1 MTNLATYSANDL
13 VQGFQ
18 SREFSPVEVLDSV
31 LERVEQLNP
40 TLNAFAMID
49 PDRARA
55 AARASEDRWA
65 KGAPVGSVDGVPTT
79 IKDMTLTEGWPTLK
93 GSRTTN
99 PAGPWNE
106 DAPLVAR
113 LKENGA
119 VLVGKTTTPEFGW
132 KGVTDSPLTGIS
144 RNPWNSDLTCGGSSG
159 GAAIAAAT
167 GMGALHQAGD
177 GGGSIRI
184 PAALCGVFGLK
195 PTYGRVPLYPQGY
208 GSMGLLA
215 HYGPITRTVA
225 DAALM
230 LTVMARPD
238 PRDWLAL
245 PSESGSYLEGLEDG
259 VSGLRIAYSPTL
271 GGAQAEPDVASIVEK
286 AVKVFEQLGAV
297 VEEAIPPIEDPLP
310 CFLTFYESGAA
321 SVARLAE
328 AELGMCDPGLRE
340 MAERGREVTAEQLY
354 DAWQTRERL
363 ARTLNQFHQQY
374 DLLIT
379 PQLSVTAFAAGVN
392 QPPRFLS
399 FWEWTPFTYLFNLTH
414 QPAAALPCGFNADG
428 LPVAL
433 QIVAPRH
440 EDRRVLRASRAFER
454 VRPIR
459 LPDVTKKVS
468 LHV

>member
-1 MTNLATYSANDL
+1 MTDLADYSATDL
-13 VQGFQ
+13 LRGFQ
-18 SREFSPVEVLDSV
+18 KQKFSPLEVLDSV
-31 LERVEQLNP
+31 LERIQQVDP
-40 TLNAFAMID
+40 ILNAFVMID

-65 KGAPVGSVDGVPTT
+65 RGAPVGLVDGVPAT
-79 IKDMTLTEGWPTLK
+79 IKDMTLTEGWPTLC
-93 GSRTTN
+93 GSRTTD
-99 PAGPWNE
+99 PTGPWTE

-144 RNPWNSDLTCGGSSG
+144 RNPWDSNLTCGGSSG

-167 GMGALHQAGD
+167 GMGALHQGGD

-184 PAALCGVFGLK
+184 PAAFCGVFGLK

-245 PSESGSYLEGLEDG
+245 PPENRSYLEGLEDG
-259 VSGLRIAYSPTL
+259 VAGLRIAYSPTL
-271 GGAQAEPDVASIVEK
+271 GGARAEPDVASIVEE

-297 VEEAIPPIEDPLP
+297 VEEATPPIEDPLL
-310 CFLTFYESGAA
+310 CFRTFFESGCA
-321 SVARLAE
+321 SVASLAE
-328 AELGMCDPGLRE
+328 NDLERCDPGLRE
-340 MAERGREVTAEQLY
+340 MAERGREITAEQLFN
-354 DAWQTRERL
+354 AWQTRERL

-379 PQLSVTAFAAGVN
+379 PQLSVTAFEAGIN
-392 QPPRFLS
+392 QPRRFS
-399 FWEWTPFTYLFNLTH
+399 SWMSWTPFAYPFNLTH
-414 QPAAALPCGFNADG
+414 QPAAALPCGFTADG

-440 EDRRVLRASRAFER
+440 EDRRVVRASRAFER

-459 LPDVTKKVS
+459 IPDITKRVC
-468 LHV
+468 HHD

>member
-1 MTNLATYSANDL
+1 
-13 VQGFQ
+13 
-18 SREFSPVEVLDSV
+18 
-31 LERVEQLNP
+31 
-40 TLNAFAMID
+40 
-49 PDRARA
+49 
-55 AARASEDRWA
+55 
-65 KGAPVGSVDGVPTT
+65 
-79 IKDMTLTEGWPTLK
+79 MTLTEGWPTLK

-245 PSESGSYLEGLEDG
+245 PSESRSYLEGLEDG
-259 VSGLRIAYSPTL
+259 VSGLRIANSPTL
-271 GGAQAEPDVASIVEK
+271 GGAQAEPDVASIVEE

-310 CFLTFYESGAA
+310 CFLEFYDSGAA

-354 DAWQTRERL
+354 NAWQTRERL

-468 LHV
+468 HHV